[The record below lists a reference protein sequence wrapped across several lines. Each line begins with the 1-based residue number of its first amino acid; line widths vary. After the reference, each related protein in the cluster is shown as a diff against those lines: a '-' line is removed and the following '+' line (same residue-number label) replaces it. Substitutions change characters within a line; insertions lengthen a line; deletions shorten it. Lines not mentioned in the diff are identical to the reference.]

1 MLPRIRLWFERPLS
15 GRGGALALGIRT
27 GADGGVSCW
36 PPPEK
41 TGVPGRSSFP
51 PGTPTSSST
60 VWFTSCWEALP
71 SCHDKLL
78 HAADM
83 DPAPRTGVTW
93 PGEAPP
99 PPSGSLWAPAIWV
112 PAGPRHLGPC
122 GLPHAPPA
130 HGLPH
135 LLQRAGSFWP
145 REGLSRT
152 VQPFAACLAWLQLTL
167 LSRRP
172 GSRTAFLRTRS
183 LISSLAQAL
192 ITHLW
197 SSLQPH

>member
-93 PGEAPP
+93 PGEALP
-99 PPSGSLWAPAIWV
+99 PPSGSLRAPAIWV
-112 PAGPRHLGPC
+112 RAGSLMLLQRTGSLTSSSALALSGQGRASPAQSSP
-122 GLPHAPPA
+122 LPHAWPGFSSPCYLADLA
-130 HGLPH
+130 HALP
-135 LLQRAGSFWP
+135 S
-145 REGLSRT
+145 
-152 VQPFAACLAWLQLTL
+152 
-167 LSRRP
+167 
-172 GSRTAFLRTRS
+172 
-183 LISSLAQAL
+183 
-192 ITHLW
+192 
-197 SSLQPH
+197 

>member
-1 MLPRIRLWFERPLS
+1 MLTAPEPTRIRLWFERPPLS

-41 TGVPGRSSFP
+41 TGVPGWSSFP
-51 PGTPTSSST
+51 PGMPTSSST

-78 HAADM
+78 HAADRSCPQ
-83 DPAPRTGVTW
+83 DGGHLAGRGPAL
-93 PGEAPP
+93 
-99 PPSGSLWAPAIWV
+99 SIWV
-112 PAGPRHLGPC
+112 PAGPLHLGPC
-122 GLPHAPPA
+122 R
-130 HGLPH
+130 LPH

-145 REGLSRT
+145 TEGLSRT

-172 GSRTAFLRTRS
+172 GSRTAFLRTRF